1 MSPAPSPRPSAST
14 VGRVAAALALTAAL
28 FMPAIA
34 AAWPVSMAVLDRDE
48 GEWLSPVRHRG
59 EHWIAGTPGHRYGV
73 QLTNTSDRR
82 VLVVLS
88 IDGVNAISG
97 DTAHPSQAG
106 YVLAPGQST
115 RIDGWRKSMQDV
127 AGFHFTHLG
136 GSYAARTGRPDHV
149 GVIGIAVFDE
159 AHRHPMVP
167 PAPPIAR
174 PYAEADAAGGSR
186 REAATAE
193 SSAAAPAAAQ
203 RIGTGH
209 GEREYAPTR
218 HTRFERASSRPAQVL
233 QWRYDSPGALA
244 ARGILPR
251 PWWKRPHHDRP
262 QAFPTGFVPDPPG

>member
-1 MSPAPSPRPSAST
+1 MSHVLPRRPRAST
-14 VGRVAAALALTAAL
+14 RRGIAAL
-28 FMPAIA
+28 FALAIALFAPAA
-34 AAWPVSMAVLDRDE
+34 AAWPVSMSVLDRDD
-48 GEWLSPVRHRG
+48 GRWLSPVPHRG

-136 GSYAARTGRPDHV
+136 DSYAARTGRPDHV
-149 GVIGIAVFDE
+149 GVIGVAVFDE
-159 AHRHPMVP
+159 AHPEPVHPLP
-167 PAPPIAR
+167 PPIAR
-174 PYAEADAAGGSR
+174 PQADAASGAR
-186 REAATAE
+186 RQSAMAE
-193 SSAAAPAAAQ
+193 SSAAAPANAQ

-218 HTRFERASSRPAQVL
+218 HTRFERASSRPVQVL
-233 QWRYDSPGALA
+233 QWRYDAPDALV

-251 PWWKRPHHDRP
+251 PWWRRPHHDRP
-262 QAFPTGFVPDPPG
+262 QAFPTGFVPDPPR

>member
-1 MSPAPSPRPSAST
+1 MSHAPPRLLPSARR
-14 VGRVAAALALTAAL
+14 RVAAALALAVAL
-28 FMPAIA
+28 FIPATA

-127 AGFHFTHLG
+127 AGFHFTHLDN
-136 GSYAARTGRPDHV
+136 SYAARTGRPDHV

-159 AHRHPMVP
+159 ARPVPVVP

-174 PYAEADAAGGSR
+174 PHAGADAAGGSR
-186 REAATAE
+186 RQAAAAE

-218 HTRFERASSRPAQVL
+218 HTRFERASSRPTQVL
-233 QWRYDSPGALA
+233 QWRYDAPDALV

-251 PWWKRPHHDRP
+251 PWWRRPHHDRP
-262 QAFPTGFVPDPPG
+262 QAFPAGFVPDPPR

>member
-1 MSPAPSPRPSAST
+1 MSHVPPRLHGPARR
-14 VGRVAAALALTAAL
+14 RVAAALALAAVLLAPATAV
-28 FMPAIA
+28 
-34 AAWPVSMAVLDRDE
+34 AWPVSMAVLDRDE

-136 GSYAARTGRPDHV
+136 DSYAARTGRPDHV

-159 AHRHPMVP
+159 ARLQTLAP

-174 PYAEADAAGGSR
+174 PHAGADAAGGSR
-186 REAATAE
+186 RQAAAAE

-209 GEREYAPTR
+209 GERE
-218 HTRFERASSRPAQVL
+218 
-233 QWRYDSPGALA
+233 
-244 ARGILPR
+244 
-251 PWWKRPHHDRP
+251 
-262 QAFPTGFVPDPPG
+262 

>member
-1 MSPAPSPRPSAST
+1 MASLLVPAT
-14 VGRVAAALALTAAL
+14 
-28 FMPAIA
+28 A
-34 AAWPVSMAVLDRDE
+34 AAWPVSLAVLDRDD
-48 GEWLSPVRHRG
+48 GQWLSPTRHRG

-127 AGFHFTHLG
+127 AGFHFTRLG
-136 GSYAARTGRPDHV
+136 DSYAARTGRPDHV
-149 GVIGIAVFDE
+149 GVIGIAVFAE
-159 AHRHPMVP
+159 ARRTPVY
-167 PAPPIAR
+167 PAPPPIAH
-174 PYAEADAAGGSR
+174 PQADAGAARESR
-186 REAATAE
+186 RGAIAAE
-193 SSAAAPAAAQ
+193 SSVAAPAATQ

-218 HTRFERASSRPAQVL
+218 HARFVRASRQPTQLL
-233 QWRYDSPGALA
+233 QWRYDAPEALM
-244 ARGILPR
+244 ARGIVPHWKWRGPR
-251 PWWKRPHHDRP
+251 HDRP
-262 QAFPTGFVPDPPG
+262 QAFPTGFVPDPSN